1 MYACLAVGLL
11 LLAVPAGALVPDT
24 ITIDTTASWV
34 TAGSGETAAVT
45 VQVSNST
52 SGNTSFGG
60 VAVDFAVDSAY
71 GSISPVSALTDSAG
85 TATAVF
91 KPAQRSGDV
100 TITARFSSLGQE
112 VSNATVCRID
122 HAAPYVIADV
132 LYEPE
137 VTVGETTA
145 IAVRVADRYGNPV
158 DSRREDALNR
168 TPETVYF
175 MVGSPTGN
183 ATFVGAAVPDEIA
196 APVDTAGNA
205 TAMLRVD
212 TAAGENLVFIQ
223 PPVPVRSGYISIT
236 GVADGV
242 PSGITQVVDPP
253 GASVP
258 ADGDKVVE
266 FTYTLLDGYGN
277 LAAGQG
283 LWVNASIQR
292 EGRPAEQENA
302 LLYSNSRGQVMVAY
316 GPEDSVGIVTITA
329 TAAAN
334 PNVSVSQA
342 VEFTSTDPVNMLLS
356 ANPQS
361 MPSRDVKSDTVSQ
374 IRAKVMDVK
383 GNPVDGETVMFEIVN
398 GSVDVGAYN
407 QTEAPSLDAASAVT
421 NANGYAIV
429 GFHPGAFT
437 TDPDAPGYSPTATGT
452 ATVRATW
459 NGTARDIELT
469 WKNYPYLSVETAVS
483 PETVAVNETV
493 NVTIRLKGDGWAL
506 QPDPIDV
513 VLVIDRSGSMSGT
526 DVSPTRMAAAKAA
539 ANDFVDQMNST
550 NDRVAL
556 VSFAFDATLDQ
567 GLTSDPDEIEGAING
582 LSAEGATN
590 MRMAYYTAIKYL
602 KENGRSNAVKA
613 VILMGDGNWNYHGS
627 PLAKGIGYADNNRY
641 LTSDWY
647 YSYGAPLSGYCWSGS
662 SYSFSSEKYEWY
674 HDLPAPK
681 GDANVLRHPGKED
694 WYDTVEKKWVDN
706 YNPDSL
712 TCDNGQFTNQNMSVY
727 ANSGD
732 ETDRVKI
739 YSIGFA
745 SALDSDV
752 EEDLGVLSEATGGE
766 YVWAGNEDELRNV
779 YTTIAGALKTEAS
792 VDTELDVVF
801 ENVEVNETLTSGAD
815 VFDYVYEHGA
825 STTIESWVDNE
836 TGHYDIINFTTIN
849 QTADWNADHNLHFD
863 IGTVRL
869 GQTWETTFRLKVLTD
884 GNINVFGPGSTITF
898 NNGTDSLELPDTF
911 ITAIPDLNNTGI
923 TNRWLEVTL
932 ADPIR
937 PAGQD
942 SFTDTVP
949 LTWTITY
956 NGTRDIDEAL
966 AYSNDNG
973 RSWTVFWTKTVDRS
987 TTQGQTLMDVS
998 SLPAGEYLVRLVASA
1013 LDAPEAVDTTNA
1025 PIYVGNVSGTYI
1037 KIG

>member
-205 TAMLRVD
+205 TATLRVD

-437 TDPDAPGYSPTATGT
+437 TDPDAPDYSPTATGT

-459 NGTARDIELT
+459 NGTTRTIPLT

-513 VLVIDRSGSMSGT
+513 VLCTDRSGSMLK
-526 DVSPTRMAAAKAA
+526 DYPDRMVKAMEA
-539 ANDFVDQMNST
+539 SELFNVQMNYPR
-550 NDRVAL
+550 DRLGL
-556 VSFAFDATLDQ
+556 VSFGKTGYTDLIGYGYRYWLGQDNTYDDDYGYRSDHYPADPKYYANYATLD
-567 GLTSDPDEIEGAING
+567 LPMSDDPSVINATIEQTVPDWGTPMRSGIYKAINE
-582 LSAEGATN
+582 LSV
-590 MRMAYYTAIKYL
+590 
-602 KENGRSNAVKA
+602 NGRADAVKA
-613 VILMGDGNWNYHGS
+613 VIVLSDGDYNHYGD
-627 PLAKGIGYADNNRY
+627 PLAR
-641 LTSDWY
+641 
-647 YSYGAPLSGYCWSGS
+647 
-662 SYSFSSEKYEWY
+662 
-674 HDLPAPK
+674 
-681 GDANVLRHPGKED
+681 GDAKA
-694 WYDTVEKKWVDN
+694 VDPSQFGDLTTN
-706 YNPDSL
+706 YFAFDGLGEGRTS
-712 TCDNGQFTNQNMSVY
+712 NQNMSVF
-727 ANSGD
+727 AMSND
-732 ETDRVKI
+732 IRI
-739 YSIGFA
+739 YSIAFA
-745 SALDSDV
+745 RDITSGGKETLR
-752 EEDLGVLSEATGGE
+752 VLAESTGGK
-766 YVWAGNEDELRNV
+766 YYYADTGDDLAQV
-779 YTTIAGALKTEAS
+779 YTDIAGELKIEAS

-801 ENVEVNETLTSGAD
+801 ENVEVNEAPVSGAD
-815 VFDYVYEHGA
+815 VFDYVYEYGA
-825 STTIESWVDNE
+825 STTVESWVDNQ
-836 TGHYDIINFTTIN
+836 TGHYEITPKYTLD
-849 QTADWNADHNLHFD
+849 QTADWNADQNLHFD

-869 GQTWETTFRLKVLTD
+869 GQTWETVFRLKVLTD

-898 NNGTDSLELPDTF
+898 NNGTDNLTLPDTF

-923 TNRWLEVTL
+923 TNRWLEVDL
-932 ADPIR
+932 IDHPI
-937 PAGQD
+937 PPPGQD
-942 SFTDTVP
+942 AFTDTVP
-949 LTWTITY
+949 LTWTVTY

-973 RSWTVFWTKTVDRS
+973 RSWTVFWAKTVDRS
-987 TTQGQTLMDVS
+987 TTEGEILMDVKN
-998 SLPAGEYLVRLVASA
+998 LPAGEYLIRLVASA
-1013 LDAPEAVDTTNA
+1013 LDAPEAVDTTDASISIGNA
-1025 PIYVGNVSGTYI
+1025 SGTYI

>member
-1 MYACLAVGLL
+1 MYVCLAVGLL
-11 LLAVPAGALVPDT
+11 LLAAPAGALVPDT
-24 ITIDTTASWV
+24 ITIDTTAQWL
-34 TAGSGETAAVT
+34 TAGSSSDAATVT

-60 VAVDFAVDSAY
+60 VAIDFAVDSTY
-71 GSISPVSALTDSAG
+71 GSISPASALTDSAG

-91 KPAQRSGDV
+91 RPAQRSGDV
-100 TITARFSSLGQE
+100 AITARFSSQGQE
-112 VSNATVCRID
+112 VSNATVCRVD

-158 DSRREDALNR
+158 DSRREDALNS

-183 ATFVGAAVPDEIA
+183 ATFVGAVVPDEVA
-196 APVDTAGNA
+196 VPVNAAGNA
-205 TAMLRVD
+205 TALLRVD
-212 TAAGENLVFIQ
+212 TAAGENLVMVL
-223 PPVPVRSGYISIT
+223 PPAPVRSGYISIT
-236 GVADGV
+236 GVANGV
-242 PSGITQVVDPP
+242 PSSITQVLDPP

-277 LAAGQG
+277 LVAGQG

-302 LLYSNSRGQVMVAY
+302 LLYSNSRGQVMVTY
-316 GPEDSVGIVTITA
+316 GPEDSVGIVTLTA

-334 PNVSVSQA
+334 PNVSVSQE

-383 GNPVDGETVMFEIVN
+383 GNPVEGETVTFEIVS

-407 QTEAPSLDAASAVT
+407 QTEAPYLDAASAGT
-421 NANGYAIV
+421 DANGYAV
-429 GFHPGAFT
+429 VVFHPGAFT

-459 NGTARDIELT
+459 NGTTRTIPLT

-513 VLVIDRSGSMSGT
+513 VLVIDKSWSMTSKDGGT
-526 DVSPTRMAAAKAA
+526 VTRIEAAKAA
-539 ANDFVDQMNST
+539 AKSFVGEMNPLRDKIGLVSYSTDASCDLPLTYDYSEVNST
-550 NDRVAL
+550 IDGFGTVLYTGTRKAL
-556 VSFAFDATLDQ
+556 YLAIQEMIANKSPNPDA
-567 GLTSDPDEIEGAING
+567 
-582 LSAEGATN
+582 
-590 MRMAYYTAIKYL
+590 
-602 KENGRSNAVKA
+602 VHA
-613 VILMGDGNWNYHGS
+613 VILMSDGEYNYYGD
-627 PLAKGIGYADNNRY
+627 PLARGNGWDHKYDWRSPQLDYTRLGNEQRLSTYAKDNNIRLY
-641 LTSDWY
+641 MI
-647 YSYGAPLSGYCWSGS
+647 
-662 SYSFSSEKYEWY
+662 SFS
-674 HDLPAPK
+674 
-681 GDANVLRHPGKED
+681 ED
-694 WYDTVEKKWVDN
+694 ITNESSTWKTMDT
-706 YNPDSL
+706 L
-712 TCDNGQFTNQNMSVY
+712 
-727 ANSGD
+727 AD
-732 ETDRVKI
+732 ETGGKHYHADT
-739 YSIGFA
+739 A
-745 SALDSDV
+745 
-752 EEDLGVLSEATGGE
+752 EEL
-766 YVWAGNEDELRNV
+766 AGV
-779 YTTIAGALKTEAS
+779 YTDIAGSLKTEAS

-801 ENVEVNETLTSGAD
+801 ENVEVNEAFVSGAD
-815 VFDYVYEHGA
+815 VFDYVYEYGA
-825 STTIESWVDNE
+825 STTVESWVDNE
-836 TGHYDIINFTTIN
+836 TGHYEITPFTTID
-849 QTADWNADHNLHFD
+849 QTGDWNADQNLSFD

-898 NNGTDSLELPDTF
+898 NNGTETLELPDTF

-923 TNRWLEVTL
+923 TNRWLEVDL
-932 ADPIR
+932 ADPAL

-942 SFTDTVP
+942 AFTDTVP
-949 LTWTITY
+949 LTWTVTY

-987 TTQGQTLMDVS
+987 TTQGETLMDVRG
-998 SLPAGEYLVRLVASA
+998 LPAGEYCIRLVASA
-1013 LDAPEAVDTTNA
+1013 LDAPEATDKANA
-1025 PIYVGNVSGTYI
+1025 PVPIGNASRAYI
-1037 KIG
+1037 QIG